1 MSFRPARPGNASPR
15 AAETK
20 FPDDLPRLQ
29 PRKSDS
35 HKGDFGHCL
44 VIGGSFGMA
53 GAAAL
58 SAMATLRTGAG
69 LVRVAVPRCCVSTV
83 ASFEPSYMTAPL
95 PEDSVGRISF
105 AAAEHLFALARSATH
120 VIVGPGLGRSPD
132 LDRLVAKLYTE
143 LPLPAVFDADALN
156 VLAEHPDALK
166 SPGGPRVLTPHPG
179 EYRRL
184 NGGRELGSRGA
195 YQTDARALAGQWK
208 ATIVLKG
215 YRTFVTD
222 GNRSYIN
229 NTGNPG
235 MATGGTGDVLT
246 GVIAGLMCQGLGVYD
261 AARLGVYVHGH
272 AGDAAAEEF
281 GALSLIA
288 SDLIRFLP
296 ISLQHVV
303 RSVMPT

>member
-1 MSFRPARPGNASPR
+1 MSLRPTRPGTIPAKHAN
-15 AAETK
+15 TN
-20 FPDDLPRLQ
+20 FPDDLPRLA
-29 PRKSDS
+29 PRKIDS

-44 VIGGSFGMA
+44 IVGGSFGMA
-53 GAAAL
+53 GAPAL
-58 SAMATLRTGAG
+58 SAMAALRCGTG

-95 PEDSVGRISF
+95 PEDTAGRLSL
-105 AAAEHLFALARSATH
+105 AAADHILALARKATH
-120 VIVGPGLGRSPD
+120 VVIGPGLGRSPE
-132 LDRLVAKLYTE
+132 LNQLVVRLYKE

-156 VLAEHPDALK
+156 ALSDQRDVFQ

-179 EYRRL
+179 EYLRL
-184 NGGRELGSRGA
+184 NGNREVGNRGA
-195 YQTDARALAGQWK
+195 FQTDARALAAQWK
-208 ATIVLKG
+208 VTIVLKG
-215 YRTFVTD
+215 HRTFVTD

-235 MATGGTGDVLT
+235 MATGGTGDVLS
-246 GVIAGLMCQGLGVYD
+246 GVIAGLMCQGLVAYD

-288 SDLIRFLP
+288 SDLIRYLP
-296 ISLQHVV
+296 TSLQHVV

>member
-1 MSFRPARPGNASPR
+1 MSFRPNRPGNLPSR
-15 AAETK
+15 ANETK
-20 FPDDLPRLQ
+20 FPDDLPRLA

-35 HKGDFGHCL
+35 HKGDYGYCL

-58 SAMATLRTGAG
+58 SGMAVLRTGAG
-69 LVRVAVPRCCVSTV
+69 LVRVCVPRCCVSTV

-95 PEDSVGRISF
+95 PEDSAGRISF
-105 AAAEHLFALARSATH
+105 AAAEHLLALAKTATH
-120 VIVGPGLGRSPD
+120 VVVGPGLGRSPD
-132 LDRLVAKLYTE
+132 LDRLVLKLYAE
-143 LPLPAVFDADALN
+143 LTLPTVFDADALN
-156 VLAEHPDALK
+156 VLAENPETLK

-179 EYRRL
+179 EYKRL
-184 NGGRELGSRGA
+184 NGGRELTSRGA
-195 YQTDARALAGQWK
+195 YQTDARALAAQWK

-246 GVIAGLMCQGLGVYD
+246 GVIAGLMCQGLNAYD
-261 AARLGVYVHGH
+261 ASRLGVYVHGH

-281 GALSLIA
+281 GALSLVA
-288 SDLIRFLP
+288 SDLIRYLP
-296 ISLQHVV
+296 HSLQHVV